1 MEDEMESRQVRNKAA
16 KAIKN
21 AKSEFLKVKLKNLSS
36 NYSGAWDA
44 VNTYLGWKKPMC
56 PTQLIQNKNVMTE
69 GPELFEGMLKQYER
83 RT

>member
-36 NYSGAWDA
+36 NSSEAWDA
-44 VNTYLGWKKPMC
+44 VNTYLDW
-56 PTQLIQNKNVMTE
+56 
-69 GPELFEGMLKQYER
+69 
-83 RT
+83 